1 MAIKMFKIGIS
12 THSNFTL
19 NGGQI
24 VANIAKNV
32 YICVIVN

>member
-12 THSNFTL
+12 TYLNFAV
-19 NGGQI
+19 NGGRI